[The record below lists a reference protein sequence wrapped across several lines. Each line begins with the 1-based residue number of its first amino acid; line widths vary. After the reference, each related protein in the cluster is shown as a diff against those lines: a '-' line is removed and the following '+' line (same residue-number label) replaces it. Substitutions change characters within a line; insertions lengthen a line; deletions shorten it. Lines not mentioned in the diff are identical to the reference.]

1 MPYIADLFIFENDFL
16 LVITFESMEEDR
28 FLIGD
33 VFDGEGIYRAR
44 VHVPKYDRWNFLLAP
59 SKGKAV
65 YKNGYFYSIESD
77 ESEENFWVKRYKVAF
92 SMSRTIYR

>member
-1 MPYIADLFIFENDFL
+1 MSMRGSIQIS
-16 LVITFESMEEDR
+16 VKVESMEEDG

-77 ESEENFWVKRYKVAF
+77 ETEEKFWVKRYKVAF